1 MTTLSDKLKSLGV
14 QMGAKNL
21 LNPSTTKIMTLEE
34 ATGGHI
40 LETING
46 ETFIVDTII
55 AAKSTVPHPTLNIS
69 PSFTGLSRWIN
80 NSSLNDISLEQI
92 CFVDIETTGLS
103 GGSGTFAFLVG
114 AGRFDKD
121 TFLTRQFFLRDPSEE
136 NAQLTAFDE
145 FIAPC
150 RALVTFNGK
159 SFDAPIINAR
169 FTIQGWRSPLL
180 GLIHI
185 DLLHLA
191 RRLWPNRLP
200 SRTLG
205 NLEIQILNSSR
216 TEQDIP
222 GWMIPQIYMDYLHYG
237 DSSPMKQVFYHNL
250 QDVIT
255 LAKLLNYTS
264 HLLAEPLSGIIE
276 YGVDLIAIARLFEDI
291 GDTML
296 AADLYFQ
303 GLDYEL
309 PKNIMLDAIHRLSL
323 IHKRKQ
329 NYAEAVILWE
339 RAAQHQY
346 LEAYIELAKYFEH
359 HVQEYSSA
367 LYWTESAIEIVNSD
381 PNIYKKEIIENLN
394 HRFKRL
400 NRLQGKQS
408 TTSTDASI

>member
-1 MTTLSDKLKSLGV
+1 MTSLSDKLKSLGV
-14 QMGAKNL
+14 QMGAKNIPA
-21 LNPSTTKIMTLEE
+21 PSFSKAMSLEE
-34 ATGGHI
+34 ATGGFI

-46 ETFIVDTII
+46 ETFIVDTPI
-55 AAKSTVPHPTLNIS
+55 AANSTAPHPALNIP
-69 PSFTGLSRWIN
+69 PSFTGLAKWIN
-80 NSSLNDISLEQI
+80 NSKLNDLSLEQFS
-92 CFVDIETTGLS
+92 FVDIETTGLS
-103 GGSGTFAFLVG
+103 GGSGTFAFLIG
-114 AGRFDKD
+114 AGRFENDV
-121 TFLTRQFFLRDPSEE
+121 FLTRQFFLRDPSEE
-136 NAQLTAFDE
+136 NAQLTAFEE

-150 RALVTFNGK
+150 HVLVTFNGK
-159 SFDAPIINAR
+159 SFDAPIINSR
-169 FTIQGWRSPLL
+169 FTIQGWRSPLPD
-180 GLIHI
+180 LIHI

-205 NLEIQILNSSR
+205 NLEIQILNTSR

-237 DSSPMKQVFYHNL
+237 DTSPMKQVFYHNL

-264 HLLAEPLSGIIE
+264 HLLSEPLSGIIE

-291 GDTML
+291 GDTTL

-323 IHKRKQ
+323 IHKRNQ
-329 NYAEAVILWE
+329 EYTEAVILWE

-367 LYWTESAIEIVNSD
+367 LYWTESAIEIVRSE
-381 PNIYKKEIIENLN
+381 PGIYKKETIESLQ
-394 HRFKRL
+394 HRLERL
-400 NRLQGKQS
+400 NRLQGKQ
-408 TTSTDASI
+408 TTTTTNAPV